1 MQVIVVA
8 AKAGTDQEWL
18 ADAAAEVAAQ
28 TGARAAVVS
37 VDGVEIEALS
47 LMPRSEFAEVARSSA
62 EALANRIRAAGVETT
77 AETRAGQVVRGILLY
92 AEEQDADL
100 ILVGATS
107 RGRVAQRLLG
117 AVPLELVR
125 RSRRPVLVVSAPPES

>member
-18 ADAAAEVAAQ
+18 GDAAAEVAAQ

-62 EALANRIRAAGVETT
+62 EALANRICAAGVETT

-92 AEEQDADL
+92 AEDQDA
-100 ILVGATS
+100 
-107 RGRVAQRLLG
+107 
-117 AVPLELVR
+117 
-125 RSRRPVLVVSAPPES
+125 